1 MCGRINVSDNEGIKL
16 LLESMGIATWPGRA
30 VRFNVAP
37 TQTLGVVVF
46 DEEQF
51 QVEPMHWG
59 FSLPMKG
66 KSGKTVIKNIQ
77 NTRSEKVWDSN
88 FWKPHMAHRRV
99 LVPVNGFYEWKRENR
114 KLVAAFHIHPAS
126 ASAMLMAAIYRP
138 ASKAQKPEVS
148 IITTQANT
156 VMSDVHDRMPV
167 ILNSSNQVMAWLQDA
182 DRESLDELM
191 QPAPD
196 NSLKLTQVSDY
207 VNKASNEGPDCIE
220 AVCT

>member
-1 MCGRINVSDNEGIKL
+1 
-16 LLESMGIATWPGRA
+16 
-30 VRFNVAP
+30 
-37 TQTLGVVVF
+37 
-46 DEEQF
+46 
-51 QVEPMHWG
+51 
-59 FSLPMKG
+59 LPMKG

-182 DRESLDELM
+182 DRESRLHM
-191 QPAPD
+191 
-196 NSLKLTQVSDY
+196 S
-207 VNKASNEGPDCIE
+207 
-220 AVCT
+220 VCDFLSQIIIK

>member
-1 MCGRINVSDNEGIKL
+1 M
-16 LLESMGIATWPGRA
+16 ES
-30 VRFNVAP
+30 
-37 TQTLGVVVF
+37 
-46 DEEQF
+46 
-51 QVEPMHWG
+51 
-59 FSLPMKG
+59 S
-66 KSGKTVIKNIQ
+66 
-77 NTRSEKVWDSN
+77 
-88 FWKPHMAHRRV
+88 
-99 LVPVNGFYEWKRENR
+99 FYEWKRENR

-126 ASAMLMAAIYRP
+126 APAMLMAAIYRP

-167 ILNSSNQVMAWLQDA
+167 ILNSPNQVMAWLQDA

-196 NSLKLTQVSDY
+196 NSLKVTQVSDY
-207 VNKASNEGPDCIE
+207 VNKASNEGPACIE